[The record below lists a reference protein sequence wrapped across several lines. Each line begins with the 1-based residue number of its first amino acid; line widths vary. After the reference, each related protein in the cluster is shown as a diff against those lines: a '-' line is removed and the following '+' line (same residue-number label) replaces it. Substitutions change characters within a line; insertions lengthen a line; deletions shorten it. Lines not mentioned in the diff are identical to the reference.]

1 MRNNASGQR
10 VGPKASLAVS
20 SAVRGSYGRTDALG
34 SRGRGMG
41 ALGPVRRASL
51 GKSSALTAGQRM
63 ATRRQAAALALTAA
77 PTTVSYDYIIVGG
90 GLAGCV
96 LANRLSANPN
106 VSVLL
111 LEAGGEHGDH
121 KNIVVPAGFTKIF
134 RSPMD
139 WNLFAKRQ
147 SEVAGRMLYLPRG
160 AVLGGSSATN
170 ATLYMRGAAA
180 DYDGWN
186 IPGWGSGDVLEW
198 FKKAE
203 GNVDETDPAVHGT
216 AGPYHVETPRY
227 TNELHQKFFDAVDE
241 MGMRSNPDFN
251 DWRRPQEGH
260 GVFQVTQD
268 KGRRADGYR
277 QYLKPALD
285 RPNLRVMT
293 GAKVHRVAFDGKKAV
308 GVEYISEELSPM
320 RVSMTASLKP
330 EGEVIMSSGSIHTPQ
345 ILQMSGVGDAGA
357 LAGFG
362 IECVA
367 HVPGVGQNLQD
378 QPAVVVSSPVKREF
392 EGKSITDQIYSVRGN
407 IRKRALL
414 SWIMFGK
421 GPLTSTGCDRGA
433 MVRTSAAQGHLP
445 DLQMRFVPGMALDPD
460 GVSTY
465 TRFGNFKKE
474 GRKWPSGV
482 TFQVVA
488 TRAAGKGQVSLKS
501 DDPFDSPLIV
511 PGYLTDRD
519 GRDMATLKNGIEL
532 ARKIAS
538 TGTMSSVLDG
548 ELFPGADVSTPAAV
562 EEYIRKTIHS
572 SNALVGTCRMGT
584 AAENGDVVDQDLKI
598 FGLEGIRVVDASVIP
613 IIPGGQ
619 TGAPTVMIA
628 ERAADMML
636 KGVSVNLTDP
646 LEAFCAE
653 DPSADEC
660 RVYDD

>member
-1 MRNNASGQR
+1 MQTRAATRDVLGWR
-10 VGPKASLAVS
+10 GGDARR
-20 SAVRGSYGRTDALG
+20 VRGMRGVVRGVCGVRGVRGTG
-34 SRGRGMG
+34 SLYRLNSGNV
-41 ALGPVRRASL
+41 A
-51 GKSSALTAGQRM
+51 AGQRG
-63 ATRRQAAALALTAA
+63 ASVLASASA
-77 PTTVSYDYIIVGG
+77 VPPTTTTTTASYDYIIVGG

-96 LANRLSANPN
+96 LANRLSADPN
-106 VSVLL
+106 TSVLL

-134 RSPMD
+134 RSAMD

-147 SEVAGRMLYLPRG
+147 SEVGNRMLYLPRG

-180 DYDGWN
+180 DYDGWGV
-186 IPGWGSGDVLEW
+186 PEWGSGEVLEW

-241 MGMRSNPDFN
+241 MGMRANPDFN

-277 QYLKPALD
+277 QYLKPALG
-285 RPNLRVMT
+285 RPNLQVMT
-293 GAKVHRVAFDGKKAV
+293 GAKVYRVAFEGKKAV

-320 RVSMTASLKP
+320 RVSMTASLTP
-330 EGEVIMSSGSIHTPQ
+330 RGEVIMSSGSIHTPQ
-345 ILQMSGVGDAGA
+345 ILQLSGVGDAGA
-357 LAGFG
+357 LAAFG
-362 IECVA
+362 IESVA

-392 EGKSITDQIYSVRGN
+392 EGKSITDQIYNLRGN

-445 DLQMRFVPGMALDPD
+445 DLQMRFVPGMALEPD

-482 TFQVVA
+482 TFQVLA
-488 TRAAGKGQVSLKS
+488 ARAAGKGQVSLKS
-501 DDPFDSPLIV
+501 DDPFDSPLIES
-511 PGYLTDRD
+511 GYLTDRD

-548 ELFPGADVSTPAAV
+548 EIFPGADVLAPAAV
-562 EEYIRKTIHS
+562 EEYIRRTIHS

-584 AAENGDVVDQDLKI
+584 AAENGDVVDKDLKI

-628 ERAADMML
+628 ERAADMIL
-636 KGVSVNLTDP
+636 KGVSVDRTDP
-646 LEAFCAE
+646 LDAFCAE